1 MPKHSYEYNVRNMLI
16 KRGLAP
22 KYDHA
27 GIYCIKIGNEIVY
40 IGKSTN
46 MLQRISQHYVGIKK
60 QDELKYQLMAEI
72 QSRGYSIDFDVL
84 YNAEEQS
91 FAAIE
96 EEIGA
101 KERDF
106 IRLCQPILNTQIPE
120 EDNWRKFKNNQI
132 DPQKI
137 LSKFPPKNTR

>member
-46 MLQRISQHYVGIKK
+46 ML
-60 QDELKYQLMAEI
+60 
-72 QSRGYSIDFDVL
+72 
-84 YNAEEQS
+84 
-91 FAAIE
+91 
-96 EEIGA
+96 
-101 KERDF
+101 
-106 IRLCQPILNTQIPE
+106 
-120 EDNWRKFKNNQI
+120 
-132 DPQKI
+132 
-137 LSKFPPKNTR
+137 